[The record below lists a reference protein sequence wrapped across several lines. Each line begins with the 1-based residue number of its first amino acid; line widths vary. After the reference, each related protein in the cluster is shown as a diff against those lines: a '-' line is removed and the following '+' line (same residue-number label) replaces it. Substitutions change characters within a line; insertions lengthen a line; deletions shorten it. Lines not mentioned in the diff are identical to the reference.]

1 MLTSRAS
8 WLFHLPA
15 MTWHTVEL
23 GNTVLTVETLPD
35 VRLEMIWHRLGNDH
49 NTPRTVRLL
58 FGCSPCELYQIY
70 QLPNSGRCRD
80 CPGNIVNSL
89 HFFPSQ

>member
-23 GNTVLTVETLPD
+23 GNAVPTAETLQD
-35 VRLEMIWHRLGNDH
+35 VCLEMILHQLGNDH
-49 NTPRTVRLL
+49 NTP
-58 FGCSPCELYQIY
+58 
-70 QLPNSGRCRD
+70 
-80 CPGNIVNSL
+80 
-89 HFFPSQ
+89 